1 MPSKGGR
8 PPLDTPIRA
17 QQHTGAHPDE
27 SSKGGRPP
35 LDPPI
40 RAQQHTGAR
49 PDEPV
54 IEGVAGSADALRHV
68 MSHFASGVTVVT
80 ALRHGVK
87 HAMTA
92 TAVSSVSL
100 VPPLV
105 LVCVSRSSRF
115 HTAIMEAD
123 AWCVSLLSADQESL
137 ARHFANRGR
146 DLLTQFDHVPF
157 TQSPGSGTPLI
168 DGALAWMECVTY
180 GRHDGGDH
188 TIVVGELV
196 HASGPGP
203 REAAERKAPLTYYQ
217 GTYSPNVLDPR

>member
-1 MPSKGGR
+1 MGV
-8 PPLDTPIRA
+8 
-17 QQHTGAHPDE
+17 
-27 SSKGGRPP
+27 
-35 LDPPI
+35 
-40 RAQQHTGAR
+40 
-49 PDEPV
+49 EPAV
-54 IEGVAGSADALRHV
+54 DAVAGSADALRHV
-68 MSHFASGVTVVT
+68 MAQFTSGVTVVT
-80 ALRHGVK
+80 ASRLGVK

-100 VPPLV
+100 VPPLI

-115 HTAIMEAD
+115 HSAIMEAD
-123 AWCVSLLSADQESL
+123 AWCVSLLSADQEPV

-157 TQSPGSGTPLI
+157 TSSPRSGTPII

-188 TIVVGELV
+188 TIVVGELLQ
-196 HASGPGP
+196 ASGPGP
-203 REAAERKAPLTYYQ
+203 RDPAEPKAPLTYYQ

>member
-1 MPSKGGR
+1 VGG
-8 PPLDTPIRA
+8 
-17 QQHTGAHPDE
+17 
-27 SSKGGRPP
+27 
-35 LDPPI
+35 
-40 RAQQHTGAR
+40 
-49 PDEPV
+49 EPTAEA
-54 IEGVAGSADALRHV
+54 IAGSADALRQV
-68 MSHFASGVTVVT
+68 MAQFFSGVTVVT

-100 VPPLV
+100 VPPLI

-115 HTAIMEAD
+115 HAAIMEAD
-123 AWCVSLLSADQESL
+123 TWCVSLLAAEQEPV

-157 TQSPGSGTPLI
+157 TPSPGSGTPLI

-196 HASGPGP
+196 HAGPP
-203 REAAERKAPLTYYQ
+203 SPEERERKVPLTYYQ
-217 GTYSPNVLDPR
+217 GTYSPNVTDPR